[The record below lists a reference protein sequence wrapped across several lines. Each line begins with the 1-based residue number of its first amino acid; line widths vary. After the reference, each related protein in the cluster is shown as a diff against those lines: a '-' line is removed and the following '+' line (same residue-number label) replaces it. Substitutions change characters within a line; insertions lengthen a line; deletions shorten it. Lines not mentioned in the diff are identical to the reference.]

1 MCICCFIVVV
11 FAVVIPLDV
20 VKNEWEGPRGLG
32 RRQLKTMGLH
42 SNIFQDVYGAMFEPQ
57 GLMDISYSD
66 VHHVTWGRVIEAR
79 HAQDPPTMM
88 LPSQLY
94 PLSPWGQFSRS
105 STLGCVRCVW
115 FTWRGWVWLLTSG
128 YYPSGMKISNEPK
141 SEGVCVCVV

>member
-1 MCICCFIVVV
+1 MLCICCFVVVV

-79 HAQDPPTMM
+79 HAQDSPTVM

-94 PLSPWGQFSRS
+94 PLSPWGRYATKKNPKYPEVKYATLTLTNPDGNLLDS
-105 STLGCVRCVW
+105 SQEVLHWMV
-115 FTWRGWVWLLTSG
+115 
-128 YYPSGMKISNEPK
+128 
-141 SEGVCVCVV
+141 